1 MNRQAQGV
9 VMLLFGGAV
18 LKASVTDMYLR
29 YVKEVLQP
37 FLIAAS
43 VLLIAAGLMTLWYD
57 LRAGRG
63 DHAGHGP
70 GDRAGHG
77 HEDAHGHGAGQHREP
92 RVGWLLI
99 LPVLGL
105 LLVSP
110 PALGSYTAATAGTS
124 LSDEQRVVDFPP
136 LPQVSL
142 VELTV
147 LDYAARAVWDDGES
161 LQGRRVQ
168 LTGFIVTDR
177 HGEPFLAR
185 LVLTCCAA
193 DARPVKVGLT
203 GDVPDG
209 LPDDTWVTVIGGYV
223 EQTSIDPINEAT
235 IPYLQVESWREV
247 EPPSQPYE

>member
-18 LKASVTDMYLR
+18 LKASVTEIYLR

-43 VLLIAAGLMTLWYD
+43 VVLIAAGLMTLWYD

-63 DHAGHGP
+63 DHA
-70 GDRAGHG
+70 DHG
-77 HEDAHGHGAGQHREP
+77 HEDAHGHGAGLHREP

-124 LSDEQRVVDFPP
+124 LSDEQREVDFPP
-136 LPQVSL
+136 LPEVSL

-161 LQGRRVQ
+161 LRNRRVQ
-168 LTGFIVTDR
+168 LTGFIVNDR

-193 DARPVKVGLT
+193 DARPVKVGLS

-223 EQTSIDPINEAT
+223 EQTGVDPINEAT
-235 IPYLQVESWREV
+235 IPYLHVESWREV
-247 EPPSQPYE
+247 KPPSQPYE